1 MDKFLNDLFVQT
13 ARDSYAI
20 GGNPYPIY
28 WNIDDPL
35 NKNLKRN
42 QRRYKVRNNKV
53 IKMDSP
59 KNIEKAQEELA
70 PF

>member
-20 GGNPYPIY
+20 GEKPIY
-28 WNIDDPL
+28 WNIDHPI
-35 NKNLKRN
+35 NKNLRRN

-59 KNIEKAQEELA
+59 KNIEKAQAELA